1 MATTTTLSAILPK
14 FGRRIGSYIGSFSTT
29 TAVGGTGSLTVVIST
44 ELRDIGFT
52 DDDVL
57 NDSFIKITSG
67 NNLNEVRLVSDYT
80 GSSGTITVTGTDLTG
95 DSSTGTTFE
104 IYRYDPDQLR
114 DSLNDAS
121 NQAFPSLF
129 KRVDDRSHTIAPGQ
143 ARYARPSSIEP
154 GYIRQVYL
162 VPKIESKTFSENVIN
177 DQNCDFEESSSA
189 LTDWTDTANI
199 TAAVEADTTSPN
211 NFMVYRGQRSAKLTC
226 ATTSTGTFTLSAT
239 DPTNYESEELN
250 FSIWVY
256 SKYASLVSPIIQIDS
271 DTATSGTAHSGGG
284 WERLTV
290 SATSSNVGSTIK
302 VGLTFASNSG
312 IYTVYADEA
321 ILTSGSSETPKGYE
335 SVIFDWTE
343 EGDNLAF
350 LTAPPSHYNLH
361 IVGCGAL
368 ETLTSG
374 ADTITLEPHRVNLL
388 LDYAAL
394 TFFEGEL
401 DQSSTEDQNAILKQI
416 THYRNKTQNGRGEM
430 VAPSL
435 KKNLLPAGN
444 INSYGVI

>member
-14 FGRRIGSYIGSFSTT
+14 FGRRVGAYIGSFTTT
-29 TAVGGTGSLTVVIST
+29 TAIAANTSVVST
-44 ELRDIGFT
+44 ELTDLGFT

-67 NNLNEVRLVSDYT
+67 NNLNDVRLISDYT
-80 GSSGTITVTGTDLTG
+80 ASSGTITVTGTALTS
-95 DSSTGTTFE
+95 DSSTQATFE

-114 DSLNDAS
+114 DAVNDAA
-121 NQAFPSLF
+121 NQSFPALY
-129 KRVDDRSHTIAPGQ
+129 KRIDDRTHTVAPGQ
-143 ARYARPSSIEP
+143 ARYERPSSIEP
-154 GYIRQVYL
+154 GYIRQVYI
-162 VPKIESKTFSENVIN
+162 VPKIESKTFAENIIN
-177 DQNCDFEESSSA
+177 DQNCDMEASSSA
-189 LTDWTDTANI
+189 LTNWTDSANI

-226 ATTSTGTFTLSAT
+226 AASSTGTFTLSVT

-256 SKYASLVSPIIQIDS
+256 SKYADLVSPMVQIDS
-271 DTATSGTAHSGGG
+271 DSVVTGTAHSGGG
-284 WERLTV
+284 WQRLTV
-290 SATSSNVGSTIK
+290 STTSSNVGSTIK
-302 VGLTFASNSG
+302 VGLSFASNGS

-321 ILTSGSSETPKGYE
+321 ILTSGPSEIPKGFE
-335 SVIFDWTE
+335 SVVFDWTE
-343 EGDNLAF
+343 EGDYLAF

-368 ETLTSG
+368 ETLTAG

-401 DQSSTEDQNAILKQI
+401 DQTSAEDQNAILRQI

-444 INSYGVI
+444 ISSYGVV

>member
-14 FGRRIGSYIGSFSTT
+14 LGRRVGAYIGSFTTT
-29 TAVGGTGSLTVVIST
+29 TAIAANTSVVST
-44 ELRDIGFT
+44 ELTDLGFT

-80 GSSGTITVTGTDLTG
+80 ASSGTITVTGTALTS
-95 DSSTGTTFE
+95 DSSTQATFE

-114 DSLNDAS
+114 DAINDAA
-121 NQAFPSLF
+121 NQAFPALF
-129 KRVDDRSHTIAPGQ
+129 KRIDDRTHTVAPGQ
-143 ARYARPSSIEP
+143 ARYERASSIEP
-154 GYIRQVYL
+154 GYIRQVYI
-162 VPKIESKTFSENVIN
+162 VPKIESKTFAENIIN
-177 DQNCDFEESSSA
+177 DQNCDMEASSSA
-189 LTDWTDTANI
+189 LTNWTDSANI

-226 ATTSTGTFTLSAT
+226 AASSTGTFTLSVT

-256 SKYASLVSPIIQIDS
+256 SKYADLVSPMVQIDS
-271 DTATSGTAHSGGG
+271 DSVVTGTAHSGNG
-284 WERLTV
+284 WQRLTV
-290 SATSSNVGSTIK
+290 STTSSNVGSTIK
-302 VGLTFASNSG
+302 VGLNFASNGS

-321 ILTSGSSETPKGYE
+321 ILTSGPSEIPKGFE

-343 EGDNLAF
+343 EGDYLTF

-361 IVGCGAL
+361 VVGCGAL
-368 ETLTSG
+368 ETLTAG

-401 DQSSTEDQNAILKQI
+401 DQTSAEDQNAILRQI

-444 INSYGVI
+444 ISSYGVV

>member
-14 FGRRIGSYIGSFSTT
+14 FGRRVGAYIGSFTTT
-29 TAVGGTGSLTVVIST
+29 TAIAANTSVVST
-44 ELRDIGFT
+44 ELTDLGFT

-67 NNLNEVRLVSDYT
+67 NNLNDVRLISDYT
-80 GSSGTITVTGTDLTG
+80 ASSGTITVTGTALTS
-95 DSSTGTTFE
+95 DSSTQATFE

-114 DSLNDAS
+114 DAVNDAA
-121 NQAFPSLF
+121 NQSFPALY
-129 KRVDDRSHTIAPGQ
+129 KRIDDRTHTVAPGQ
-143 ARYARPSSIEP
+143 ARYERPSSIEP
-154 GYIRQVYL
+154 GYIRQVYI
-162 VPKIESKTFSENVIN
+162 VPKIESKTFAENIIN
-177 DQNCDFEESSSA
+177 DQNCDMEASSSA
-189 LTDWTDTANI
+189 LTNWTDSANI

-226 ATTSTGTFTLSAT
+226 AASSTGTFTLSVT

-256 SKYASLVSPIIQIDS
+256 SKYADLVSPMVQIDS
-271 DTATSGTAHSGGG
+271 DSVVTGTAHSGGG
-284 WERLTV
+284 WQRLTV
-290 SATSSNVGSTIK
+290 STTSSNVGSTIK
-302 VGLTFASNSG
+302 VGLSFASNGS

-321 ILTSGSSETPKGYE
+321 ILTSGPSEIPKGFE

-343 EGDNLAF
+343 EGDYLAF

-368 ETLTSG
+368 ETLTAG

-401 DQSSTEDQNAILKQI
+401 DQTSAEDQNAILRQI

-444 INSYGVI
+444 ISSYGVV

>member
-14 FGRRIGSYIGSFSTT
+14 FGRRVGAYIGSYSTT
-29 TAVGGTGSLTVVIST
+29 TAITTNTSIVSTG
-44 ELRDIGFT
+44 LRDLGFT

-67 NNLNEVRLVSDYT
+67 NNLNDVRLISDYT
-80 GSSGTITVTGTDLTG
+80 GSSGTITVTGTNLTADG
-95 DSSTGTTFE
+95 STGTTFE
-104 IYRYDPDQLR
+104 IYRYDPDQLK
-114 DSLNDAS
+114 DAVNDAA
-121 NQAFPSLF
+121 NQAFPALF
-129 KRVDDRSHTIAPGQ
+129 KRVDDRTLTVAPGQ

-177 DQNCDFEESSSA
+177 DQNCDFEESSSS

-256 SKYASLVSPIIQIDS
+256 SQYADLVSPIIQIDS

-290 SATSSNVGSTIK
+290 SSTSSNVGSTIK
-302 VGLTFASNSG
+302 VGLTFASNSA

-321 ILTSGSSETPKGYE
+321 ILTSGPSETPKGYE
-335 SVIFDWTE
+335 AIVLDWVE
-343 EGDNLAF
+343 EGDNLTF
-350 LTAPPSHYNLH
+350 LTAPPSQYNLH
-361 IVGCGAL
+361 VVGCGAL
-368 ETLTSG
+368 ETLSSG

-388 LDYAAL
+388 IDYAAL

-401 DQSSTEDQNAILKQI
+401 DQSSLEDQGAMLRQI
-416 THYRNKTQNGRGEM
+416 THYRNKTENGRGEM

-435 KKNLLPAGN
+435 KKNLLPSGG
-444 INSYGVI
+444 ITSYGVL

>member
-1 MATTTTLSAILPK
+1 MATTTTLSAMLPK
-14 FGRRIGSYIGSFSTT
+14 FGRRVGAYIGSFSTT
-29 TAVGGTGSLTVVIST
+29 TAITTNTSIIATG
-44 ELRDIGFT
+44 LRDLGFT

-57 NDSFIKITSG
+57 NDSFLKITSG

-80 GSSGTITVTGTDLTG
+80 GSSGTITVAGTNLTADG
-95 DSSTGTTFE
+95 STGTTFE

-114 DSLNDAS
+114 DAINDAA
-121 NQAFPSLF
+121 NQAYPALF
-129 KRVDDRSHTIAPGQ
+129 KRIDDRTHTVAPGQ

-154 GYIRQVYL
+154 GYIRQVYI

-177 DQNCDFEESSSA
+177 DQNCDMEASSSA
-189 LTDWTDTANI
+189 LTNWTDSANI
-199 TAAVEADTTSPN
+199 TAAVEVDTTTPN
-211 NFMVYRGQRSAKLTC
+211 NFMVYRGQYSAKLTC
-226 ATTSTGTFTLSAT
+226 AATSTGTFTLSVT

-256 SKYASLVSPIIQIDS
+256 SKYADVVSPMVQIDS
-271 DTATSGTAHSGGG
+271 DTAVTGTAHSGGG

-290 SATSSNVGSTIK
+290 STTSSNVGSTIK
-302 VGLTFASNSG
+302 VGLSFASNSA

-335 SVIFDWTE
+335 SIVFDWTE
-343 EGDNLAF
+343 EGDNLTF

-368 ETLTSG
+368 ETLTAG

-401 DQSSTEDQNAILKQI
+401 DQTSADDQNAILRQI

-444 INSYGVI
+444 ISSYGVI

>member
-14 FGRRIGSYIGSFSTT
+14 CGRRVGAYIGSFTTT
-29 TAVGGTGSLTVVIST
+29 TAIAANTSVVSTQLTD
-44 ELRDIGFT
+44 LGFT

-80 GSSGTITVTGTDLTG
+80 ASSGTITVTGTALTS
-95 DSSTGTTFE
+95 DSSTQATFE

-114 DSLNDAS
+114 DAINDAA
-121 NQAFPSLF
+121 NQAFPALF
-129 KRVDDRSHTIAPGQ
+129 KRIDDRTHTVAPGQ
-143 ARYARPSSIEP
+143 ARYERPSSIEP
-154 GYIRQVYL
+154 GYIRQVYI
-162 VPKIESKTFSENVIN
+162 VPKIESKTFAENIIN
-177 DQNCDFEESSSA
+177 DQNCDMEASSSA
-189 LTDWTDTANI
+189 LTNWTDSANI

-211 NFMVYRGQRSAKLTC
+211 NFMVYRGQMSAKLTC
-226 ATTSTGTFTLSAT
+226 AASSTGTFTLSVT

-256 SKYASLVSPIIQIDS
+256 SKYADLVSPMVQIDS
-271 DTATSGTAHSGGG
+271 DSVVTGTAHSGNG
-284 WERLTV
+284 WQRLTV
-290 SATSSNVGSTIK
+290 STTSSNVGSTIK
-302 VGLTFASNSG
+302 VGLSFASNGS

-321 ILTSGSSETPKGYE
+321 ILTSGPSEIPKGFE

-343 EGDNLAF
+343 EGDYLTF

-361 IVGCGAL
+361 VVGCGAL
-368 ETLTSG
+368 ETLTAG

-401 DQSSTEDQNAILKQI
+401 DQTSAEDQNAILRQI

-444 INSYGVI
+444 ISSYGVV

>member
-1 MATTTTLSAILPK
+1 MATTTTLATILPK
-14 FGRRIGSYIGSFSTT
+14 FARRIGSYIGSFSTT
-29 TAVGGTGSLTVVIST
+29 TAIGATGSLTVIIST
-44 ELRDIGFT
+44 ELRDVGFT

-67 NNLNEVRLVSDYT
+67 NNLNEVRLISDYT
-80 GSSGTITVTGTDLTG
+80 GSSGTVTVTGTDLTSDG
-95 DSSTGTTFE
+95 STGTTFE

-114 DSLNDAS
+114 DAVNDAA
-121 NQAFPSLF
+121 NQAFPALF
-129 KRVDDRSHTIAPGQ
+129 KRVDDRTLTIAPGQ
-143 ARYARPSSIEP
+143 ARYARPSAIEP
-154 GYIRQVYL
+154 GYVRQIYL

-211 NFMVYRGQRSAKLTC
+211 NYMVYRGQRSAKLTC
-226 ATTSTGTFTLSAT
+226 AATSTGTFTLSAT
-239 DPTNYESEELN
+239 SPTNYESEELN

-256 SKYASLVSPIIQIDS
+256 SQYASLVSPIIQVDS

-290 SATSSNVGSTIK
+290 SATATNVGSTIK
-302 VGLTFASNSG
+302 VGLTFASNNA

-321 ILTSGSSETPKGYE
+321 TLTSGPSETPKGYE
-335 SVIFDWTE
+335 SIIFDWAE
-343 EGDNLAF
+343 EGDNLLF
-350 LTAPPSHYNLH
+350 LTAPPSHYNIHL
-361 IVGCGAL
+361 VGCGAL

-388 LDYAAL
+388 IDYAAV

-401 DQSSTEDQNAILKQI
+401 DQSSADDQNAILRQI

-435 KKNLLPAGN
+435 KSKR
-444 INSYGVI
+444 STTYFR

>member
-1 MATTTTLSAILPK
+1 MATTTTLSAMLPK
-14 FGRRIGSYIGSFSTT
+14 FGRRVGAYIGSFSTT
-29 TAVGGTGSLTVVIST
+29 TAITTNTSIIATG
-44 ELRDIGFT
+44 LRDLGFT

-57 NDSFIKITSG
+57 NDSFLKITSG

-80 GSSGTITVTGTDLTG
+80 GSRGTITVAGTNLTADG
-95 DSSTGTTFE
+95 STGTTFE

-114 DSLNDAS
+114 DAINDAA
-121 NQAFPSLF
+121 NQAYPALF
-129 KRVDDRSHTIAPGQ
+129 KRIDDRTHTVAPGQ

-154 GYIRQVYL
+154 GYIRQVYI

-177 DQNCDFEESSSA
+177 DQNCDMEASSSA
-189 LTDWTDTANI
+189 LTNWTDSANI
-199 TAAVEADTTSPN
+199 TAAVEVDTTTPN
-211 NFMVYRGQRSAKLTC
+211 NFMVYRGQYSAKLTC
-226 ATTSTGTFTLSAT
+226 AATSTGTFTLSVT

-256 SKYASLVSPIIQIDS
+256 SKYADVVSPMVQIDS
-271 DTATSGTAHSGGG
+271 DTAVTGTAHSGGG

-290 SATSSNVGSTIK
+290 STTSSNVGSTIK
-302 VGLTFASNSG
+302 VGLSFASNSA

-335 SVIFDWTE
+335 SIVFDWTE
-343 EGDNLAF
+343 EGDNLTF

-368 ETLTSG
+368 ETLTAG

-401 DQSSTEDQNAILKQI
+401 DQTSADDQNAILRQI

-444 INSYGVI
+444 ISSYGVI

>member
-14 FGRRIGSYIGSFSTT
+14 LGRRVGAYIGSFTTT
-29 TAVGGTGSLTVVIST
+29 TAIAANTSVVST
-44 ELRDIGFT
+44 ELTDLGFT

-80 GSSGTITVTGTDLTG
+80 ASSGTITVTGTALTS
-95 DSSTGTTFE
+95 DSSTQATFE

-114 DSLNDAS
+114 DAINDAA
-121 NQAFPSLF
+121 NQAFPALF
-129 KRVDDRSHTIAPGQ
+129 KRIDDRTHTVAPGQ
-143 ARYARPSSIEP
+143 ARYERPSSIEP
-154 GYIRQVYL
+154 GYIRQVYI
-162 VPKIESKTFSENVIN
+162 VPKIESKTFAENIIN
-177 DQNCDFEESSSA
+177 DQNCDMEVSSSA
-189 LTDWTDTANI
+189 LTNWTDSANI

-226 ATTSTGTFTLSAT
+226 AASSTGTFTLSVT

-256 SKYASLVSPIIQIDS
+256 SKYADLVSPMVQIDS
-271 DTATSGTAHSGGG
+271 DSAVTGTAHSGGG
-284 WERLTV
+284 WQRLTV
-290 SATSSNVGSTIK
+290 STTSSNVGSTIK
-302 VGLTFASNSG
+302 VGLSFASNGS

-321 ILTSGSSETPKGYE
+321 ILTSGPSETPKGYE
-335 SVIFDWTE
+335 SIVFDWTE
-343 EGDNLAF
+343 EGDNLTF
-350 LTAPPSHYNLH
+350 LSAPPSHYNLH

-368 ETLTSG
+368 ETLTAG

-401 DQSSTEDQNAILKQI
+401 DQTSAEDQNAILRQV

-444 INSYGVI
+444 ISSYGVL

>member
-14 FGRRIGSYIGSFSTT
+14 FGRRVGAYIGSFTTT
-29 TAVGGTGSLTVVIST
+29 TAIAANTSVVST
-44 ELRDIGFT
+44 ELTDLGFT

-67 NNLNEVRLVSDYT
+67 NNLNDVRLISDYT
-80 GSSGTITVTGTDLTG
+80 ASSGTITVTGTALTS
-95 DSSTGTTFE
+95 DSSTQATFE

-114 DSLNDAS
+114 DAVNDAA
-121 NQAFPSLF
+121 NQSFPALY
-129 KRVDDRSHTIAPGQ
+129 KRIDDRTHTVAPGQ
-143 ARYARPSSIEP
+143 ARYERPSSIEP
-154 GYIRQVYL
+154 GYIRQVYI
-162 VPKIESKTFSENVIN
+162 VPKIESKTFAENIIN
-177 DQNCDFEESSSA
+177 DQNCDMEASSSA
-189 LTDWTDTANI
+189 LTNWTDSANI

-226 ATTSTGTFTLSAT
+226 AASSTGTFTLSVT

-256 SKYASLVSPIIQIDS
+256 SKYADLVSPMVQIDS
-271 DTATSGTAHSGGG
+271 DSVVTGTAHSGGG
-284 WERLTV
+284 WQRLTV
-290 SATSSNVGSTIK
+290 STTSSNVGSTIK
-302 VGLTFASNSG
+302 VGLSFASNGS

-321 ILTSGSSETPKGYE
+321 ILTSGPSEIPKGFE

-343 EGDNLAF
+343 EGDYLTF

-361 IVGCGAL
+361 VVGCGAL
-368 ETLTSG
+368 ETLTAG

-401 DQSSTEDQNAILKQI
+401 DQTSAEDQNAILRQI

-444 INSYGVI
+444 ISSYGVV

>member
-14 FGRRIGSYIGSFSTT
+14 LGRRVGAYIGSFTTT
-29 TAVGGTGSLTVVIST
+29 TAIAANTSVVST
-44 ELRDIGFT
+44 ELTDLGFT

-80 GSSGTITVTGTDLTG
+80 ASSGTITVTGTALTS
-95 DSSTGTTFE
+95 DSSTQATFE

-114 DSLNDAS
+114 DAINDAA
-121 NQAFPSLF
+121 NQAFPALF
-129 KRVDDRSHTIAPGQ
+129 KRIDDRTHTVAPGQ
-143 ARYARPSSIEP
+143 ARYERPSSIEP
-154 GYIRQVYL
+154 GYIRQVYI
-162 VPKIESKTFSENVIN
+162 VPKIESKTFAENIIN
-177 DQNCDFEESSSA
+177 DQNCDMEASSSA
-189 LTDWTDTANI
+189 LTNWTDSANI

-226 ATTSTGTFTLSAT
+226 AASSTGTFTLSVT

-256 SKYASLVSPIIQIDS
+256 SKYADLVSPMVQIDS
-271 DTATSGTAHSGGG
+271 DSVVTGTAHSGNG
-284 WERLTV
+284 WQRLTV
-290 SATSSNVGSTIK
+290 STTSSNGGSTIK
-302 VGLTFASNSG
+302 VGLSFASNGS

-321 ILTSGSSETPKGYE
+321 ILTSGPSEIPKGFE

-343 EGDNLAF
+343 EGDYLTF

-361 IVGCGAL
+361 VVGCGAL
-368 ETLTSG
+368 ETLTAG

-401 DQSSTEDQNAILKQI
+401 DQTSAEDQNAILRQI

-444 INSYGVI
+444 ISSYGVV

>member
-14 FGRRIGSYIGSFSTT
+14 LGRRVGAYIGSFTTT
-29 TAVGGTGSLTVVIST
+29 TAIAANTSVVST
-44 ELRDIGFT
+44 ELTDLGFT

-80 GSSGTITVTGTDLTG
+80 ASSGTITVTGTALTS
-95 DSSTGTTFE
+95 DSSTQATFE

-114 DSLNDAS
+114 DAINDAA
-121 NQAFPSLF
+121 NQAFPALF
-129 KRVDDRSHTIAPGQ
+129 KRIDDRTHTVAPGQ
-143 ARYARPSSIEP
+143 ARYERPSSIEP
-154 GYIRQVYL
+154 GYIRQVYI
-162 VPKIESKTFSENVIN
+162 VPKIESKTFAENIIN
-177 DQNCDFEESSSA
+177 DQNCDMEVSSSA
-189 LTDWTDTANI
+189 LTNWTDSANI

-226 ATTSTGTFTLSAT
+226 AASSTGTFTLSVT

-256 SKYASLVSPIIQIDS
+256 SKYADLVSPMVQIDS
-271 DTATSGTAHSGGG
+271 DSVVTGTAHSGNG
-284 WERLTV
+284 WQRLTV
-290 SATSSNVGSTIK
+290 STTSSNVGSTIK
-302 VGLTFASNSG
+302 VGLSFASNGS

-321 ILTSGSSETPKGYE
+321 ILTSGPSEIPKGFE

-343 EGDNLAF
+343 EGDYLTF

-361 IVGCGAL
+361 VVGCGAL
-368 ETLTSG
+368 ETLTAG

-401 DQSSTEDQNAILKQI
+401 DQTSAEDQNAILRQI

-444 INSYGVI
+444 ISSYGVV

>member
-14 FGRRIGSYIGSFSTT
+14 FGRRVGAYIGSFTTT
-29 TAVGGTGSLTVVIST
+29 TAIAANTSVVST
-44 ELRDIGFT
+44 ELTDLGFT

-67 NNLNEVRLVSDYT
+67 NNLNDVRLISDYT
-80 GSSGTITVTGTDLTG
+80 ASSGTITVTGTALTS
-95 DSSTGTTFE
+95 DSSTQATFE
-104 IYRYDPDQLR
+104 MYRYDPDQLR
-114 DSLNDAS
+114 DAVNDAA
-121 NQAFPSLF
+121 NQSFPALY
-129 KRVDDRSHTIAPGQ
+129 KRIDDRTHTVAPGQ
-143 ARYARPSSIEP
+143 ARYERPSSIEP
-154 GYIRQVYL
+154 GYIRQVYI
-162 VPKIESKTFSENVIN
+162 VPKIESKTFAENIIN
-177 DQNCDFEESSSA
+177 DQNCDMEASSSA
-189 LTDWTDTANI
+189 LTNWTDSANI

-226 ATTSTGTFTLSAT
+226 AASSTGTFTLSVT

-256 SKYASLVSPIIQIDS
+256 SKYADLVSPMVQIDS
-271 DTATSGTAHSGGG
+271 DSVVTGTAHSGGG
-284 WERLTV
+284 WQRLTV
-290 SATSSNVGSTIK
+290 STTSSNVGSTIK
-302 VGLTFASNSG
+302 VGLSFASNGS

-321 ILTSGSSETPKGYE
+321 ILTSGPSEIPKGFE
-335 SVIFDWTE
+335 SVVFDWTE
-343 EGDNLAF
+343 EGDYLAF

-368 ETLTSG
+368 ETLTAG

-401 DQSSTEDQNAILKQI
+401 DQTSAEDQNAILRQI

-444 INSYGVI
+444 ISSYGVV

>member
-1 MATTTTLSAILPK
+1 MATTTTLSAMLPK
-14 FGRRIGSYIGSFSTT
+14 FGRRVGAYIGSFSTT
-29 TAVGGTGSLTVVIST
+29 TAITTNTSIIATG
-44 ELRDIGFT
+44 LRDLGFT

-57 NDSFIKITSG
+57 NDSFLKITSG

-80 GSSGTITVTGTDLTG
+80 GSSGTITVAGTNLTADG
-95 DSSTGTTFE
+95 STGTTFE

-114 DSLNDAS
+114 DAINDAA
-121 NQAFPSLF
+121 NQAYPALF
-129 KRVDDRSHTIAPGQ
+129 KRIDDRTHTVAPGQ

-154 GYIRQVYL
+154 GYIRQVYI

-177 DQNCDFEESSSA
+177 DQNCDMEASSSA
-189 LTDWTDTANI
+189 LTNWTDSANI
-199 TAAVEADTTSPN
+199 TAAVEVDTTTPN
-211 NFMVYRGQRSAKLTC
+211 NFMVYRGQYSAKLTC
-226 ATTSTGTFTLSAT
+226 AATSTGTFTLSVT

-256 SKYASLVSPIIQIDS
+256 SKYADVVSPMVQIDS
-271 DTATSGTAHSGGG
+271 DTAVTGTAHSGGG

-290 SATSSNVGSTIK
+290 STTSSNVGSTIK
-302 VGLTFASNSG
+302 VGLSFASNSA

-321 ILTSGSSETPKGYE
+321 ILSSGSSETPKGYE
-335 SVIFDWTE
+335 SIVFDWTE
-343 EGDNLAF
+343 EGDNLTF

-368 ETLTSG
+368 ETLTAG

-401 DQSSTEDQNAILKQI
+401 DQTSADDQNAILRQI

-444 INSYGVI
+444 ISSYGVI

>member
-14 FGRRIGSYIGSFSTT
+14 LGRRVGAYIGSFTTT
-29 TAVGGTGSLTVVIST
+29 TAIAANTSVVST
-44 ELRDIGFT
+44 ELTDLGFT

-80 GSSGTITVTGTDLTG
+80 ASSGTITVTGTALTS
-95 DSSTGTTFE
+95 DSSTQATFE

-114 DSLNDAS
+114 DAINDAA
-121 NQAFPSLF
+121 NQAFPALF
-129 KRVDDRSHTIAPGQ
+129 KRIDDRTHTVAPGQ
-143 ARYARPSSIEP
+143 ARYERPSSIEP
-154 GYIRQVYL
+154 GYIRQVYI
-162 VPKIESKTFSENVIN
+162 VPKIESKTFAENIIN
-177 DQNCDFEESSSA
+177 DQNCDMEVSSSA
-189 LTDWTDTANI
+189 LTNWTDSANI

-226 ATTSTGTFTLSAT
+226 AASSTGTFTLSVT

-256 SKYASLVSPIIQIDS
+256 SKYADLVSPMVQIDS
-271 DTATSGTAHSGGG
+271 DSVVTGTAHSGNG
-284 WERLTV
+284 WQRLTV
-290 SATSSNVGSTIK
+290 STTSSNVGSTIK
-302 VGLTFASNSG
+302 VGLNFASNGS

-321 ILTSGSSETPKGYE
+321 ILTSGPSEIPKGFE

-343 EGDNLAF
+343 EGDYLTF

-361 IVGCGAL
+361 VVGCGAL
-368 ETLTSG
+368 ETLTAG

-401 DQSSTEDQNAILKQI
+401 DQTSAEDQNAILRQI

-444 INSYGVI
+444 ISSYGVV

>member
-14 FGRRIGSYIGSFSTT
+14 FGRRVGAYIGSFTTT
-29 TAVGGTGSLTVVIST
+29 TAIAANTSVVST
-44 ELRDIGFT
+44 ELTDLGFT

-67 NNLNEVRLVSDYT
+67 NNLNEVRLISDYT
-80 GSSGTITVTGTDLTG
+80 ASSGTITVTGTALTS
-95 DSSTGTTFE
+95 DSSTQATFE

-114 DSLNDAS
+114 DAINDAA
-121 NQAFPSLF
+121 NQAFPALF
-129 KRVDDRSHTIAPGQ
+129 KRIDDRTHTVAPGQ

-154 GYIRQVYL
+154 GYIRQVYI
-162 VPKIESKTFSENVIN
+162 VPKIESKTFAENIIN
-177 DQNCDFEESSSA
+177 DQNCDMEASSSA
-189 LTDWTDTANI
+189 LTNWTDSANI

-226 ATTSTGTFTLSAT
+226 AASSTGTFTLSVT

-256 SKYASLVSPIIQIDS
+256 SKYADLVSPMVQIDS
-271 DTATSGTAHSGGG
+271 DSVVTGTAHSGGG
-284 WERLTV
+284 WQRLTV
-290 SATSSNVGSTIK
+290 STTSSNVGSTIK
-302 VGLTFASNSG
+302 VGLSFASNGS

-321 ILTSGSSETPKGYE
+321 ILTSGPSETPKGFE
-335 SVIFDWTE
+335 SVVFDWTE
-343 EGDNLAF
+343 EGDHLAF

-368 ETLTSG
+368 ETLTAG

-401 DQSSTEDQNAILKQI
+401 DQTSAEDQNAILRQI

-444 INSYGVI
+444 ISSYGVV